1 MRDGEL
7 LDRTPI
13 VLDEATL
20 ERLAERDPETGRRL
34 ARVELAKIAYASGG
48 LRVAGMLAR
57 PRGPGP
63 HPSVIW
69 NRGGHGA
76 SGVISARQAA
86 TQLAPIAD
94 RGYVVV
100 ASQYRGNAGGEGT
113 DEFGGAELADVLN
126 LVPLLDAMPD
136 ADPERIGMWGW
147 SRGGLMTYLA
157 MARTERL
164 RAAVALSAVSDLA
177 DYLAHRPEMRQRV
190 FDKLLPTDPAEREA
204 AIARRSPVR
213 WPEKLCKTTPLL
225 VMHGSADWRVHAG
238 QALAMAAAL
247 QAAMHPFRF
256 VLFEGADHGLA
267 EFSGEAQRFAQEW
280 LDRYLRDR
288 LPWPSLEPHGL

>member
-7 LDRTPI
+7 FDRTPI
-13 VLDEATL
+13 ALDPATL
-20 ERLAERDPETGRRL
+20 ERLSARDPETAPRL
-34 ARVELAKIAYASGG
+34 GRVELSKIAYASGG
-48 LRVAGMLAR
+48 FRVSGIMAR
-57 PRGPGP
+57 PKTGGPY
-63 HPSVIW
+63 PSIIY

-76 SGVISARQAA
+76 SGVISARQAL

-100 ASQYRGNAGGEGT
+100 ASQYRGNAGSEGT
-113 DEFGGAELADVLN
+113 DEFGGGEMDDVLN
-126 LVPLLDAMPD
+126 LVPLLDGMAD

-157 MARTERL
+157 MARTDRL
-164 RAAVALSAVSDLA
+164 RAAIALSAVSDLA
-177 DYLAHRPEMRQRV
+177 DYLERRPEMRDRV
-190 FDKLLPTDPAEREA
+190 FAQLLPSDPAAREA
-204 AIARRSPVR
+204 AIAARSPVR
-213 WPEKLCKTTPLL
+213 WPDRLCKTTPLL
-225 VMHGSADWRVHAG
+225 VMHGSADWRVQAG
-238 QALAMAAAL
+238 QAIAMAAAL

-267 EFSGEAQRFAQEW
+267 EFSAEAQQLCYEW

-288 LPWPSLEPHGL
+288 KPWPNLEPHGL